1 MLPFFKRPVNNRK
14 KNLSTGS
21 CKEKNQIVGEEKNCL
36 RLQGRRNRSG
46 RGGDIAQ
53 PDFVRSVNPIPTRKS
68 RLCPPYYYSTSYI
81 FKPSYGPGLVKK
93 GKKGSQAQLVHTPY
107 VNVTKHEG
115 MCVISQ
121 SCK

>member
-1 MLPFFKRPVNNRK
+1 MPTILLLAHQDFQTFLRPWIGKKKR
-14 KNLSTGS
+14 
-21 CKEKNQIVGEEKNCL
+21 
-36 RLQGRRNRSG
+36 
-46 RGGDIAQ
+46 
-53 PDFVRSVNPIPTRKS
+53 
-68 RLCPPYYYSTSYI
+68 
-81 FKPSYGPGLVKK
+81 